1 MKNTQMNSQSFYS
14 QKHNNYNYKM
24 KKLLE
29 SYLHELFPY
38 FSVAQFPKKEQTK
51 VDRSTVVL
59 NREARAVISLN
70 GVTQQG
76 HQQLSASLNL
86 EDLLRQTVEGQGKE
100 DVAFANKKVGYYQLK
115 TPSFC
120 A

>member
-1 MKNTQMNSQSFYS
+1 MDHRIHKALDHLVTAVNR
-14 QKHNNYNYKM
+14 
-24 KKLLE
+24 
-29 SYLHELFPY
+29 P
-38 FSVAQFPKKEQTK
+38 SVAQFPKKEQTK

-59 NREARAVISLN
+59 KREARAVISLN

-100 DVAFANKKVGYYQLK
+100 DVAFANKKAI
-115 TPSFC
+115 PSEP
-120 A
+120 AP